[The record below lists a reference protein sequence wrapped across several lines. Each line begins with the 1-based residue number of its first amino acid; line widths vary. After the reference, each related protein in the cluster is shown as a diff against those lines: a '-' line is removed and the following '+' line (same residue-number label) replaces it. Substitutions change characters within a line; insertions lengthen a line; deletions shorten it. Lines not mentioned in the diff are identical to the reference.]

1 MFNSCYFHEWTHT
14 HHFSLRLRNTDEAQ
28 KSNSKVLIHC
38 EAGIS
43 RSPTITVAYLIYKKN
58 MEALEAYN
66 FVKKLRPIVSPNFG
80 FMGQL
85 MELEGEL
92 MPEKVALRLEKE
104 ARLQKEA
111 RLKEERLKE
120 QARQQPLAEKA
131 AGENNGNKLNLQLSR
146 PAARNADKP
155 TSLNIQISH
164 KKPALPKPL
173 SIDLPQTPTVLVNAA
188 NKYVLPL
195 TTQHLDQQQDV
206 QNVSPN
212 VNSEKATGER
222 SSPASSST
230 AKDAPDAG
238 AETPKANSITNS
250 SSCRT
255 NQPTSS
261 TIPSSSK
268 SSTGDCRSDGQPMPK
283 STSQPQL
290 NSSINKSDKQPRDSN
305 NNVDRVAVE
314 KPSLRPAKDER
325 KDKLSID
332 RPSTSKVSDK
342 PTVND
347 KHIEKS
353 ADKAAPTE
361 SADRSSK
368 LSEKHA
374 STSEVARREPK
385 ASEIKPEIKLES
397 KPEPKATSSTASSS
411 TQRPIIQ
418 SSQPRS
424 MPSSSA
430 CTPSVSSKPL
440 ANPICLS
447 DLLNLTASGTK
458 SVSQILNS
466 NCSSSSTAT
475 LSKQVK
481 PLRPSTLFL
490 NTNVPHK
497 TKHSAITPSALC
509 SPLTAFAVSS
519 STKSSPSISNLSSP
533 YELNEKIIKRRWFA
547 ESAVYPDQFS
557 PDFHPPE
564 CKKKNKQ
571 KKLKNISVE
580 VN

>member
-1 MFNSCYFHEWTHT
+1 MNPHFHSTHVIPA
-14 HHFSLRLRNTDEAQ
+14 DEAQ

-104 ARLQKEA
+104 ARLAKET

-120 QARQQPLAEKA
+120 QARQQPLLEKVVS
-131 AGENNGNKLNLQLSR
+131 ENNGNKLNLQLNK
-146 PAARNADKP
+146 PAAVRNAVKP
-155 TSLNIQISH
+155 TSLDIAITL
-164 KKPALPKPL
+164 KRPTLPKPL
-173 SIDLPQTPTVLVNAA
+173 SIDLPQTPSVLVNAA

-195 TTQHLDQQQDV
+195 ASQQLDQQDV

-212 VNSEKATGER
+212 VNSEKSAER
-222 SSPASSST
+222 SSP
-230 AKDAPDAG
+230 P
-238 AETPKANSITNS
+238 TPKDPPIAENPKPITIHS

-255 NQPTSS
+255 NPPISS
-261 TIPSSSK
+261 SIIPSSSSK
-268 SSTGDCRSDGQPMPK
+268 SPSTGDCRSDGPPMPK

-290 NSSINKSDKQPRDSN
+290 NSSINKSDKQQPRDTN
-305 NNVDRVAVE
+305 NNVDRV
-314 KPSLRPAKDER
+314 PQSTGDER
-325 KDKLSID
+325 KA
-332 RPSTSKVSDK
+332 K
-342 PTVND
+342 PTVNKSSSVEISDKPDVRPAVISAVKSAVKPTVKPIVKPND
-347 KHIEKS
+347 KHAEK
-353 ADKAAPTE
+353 TT
-361 SADRSSK
+361 DRPIDSVHRSSSK
-368 LSEKHA
+368 LIEKHA
-374 STSEVARREPK
+374 ASSEVT
-385 ASEIKPEIKLES
+385 ASKELKTPEIKQ
-397 KPEPKATSSTASSS
+397 TSSTPSA
-411 TQRPIIQ
+411 TIQRSIVGNG
-418 SSQPRS
+418 QPRS

-430 CTPSVSSKPL
+430 CTPSVATKQL
-440 ANPICLS
+440 TNPICLS
-447 DLLNLTASGTK
+447 DLLNRTTNGVK

-466 NCSSSSTAT
+466 NCSSSSTVTAT
-475 LSKQVK
+475 ISKQVK

-533 YELNEKIIKRRWFA
+533 YELNEKTMIKRRWFQDNT
-547 ESAVYPDQFS
+547 VYSSDQFS
-557 PDFHPPE
+557 PDQFNPPE

>member
-1 MFNSCYFHEWTHT
+1 M
-14 HHFSLRLRNTDEAQ
+14 
-28 KSNSKVLIHC
+28 IHC

-43 RSPTITVAYLIYKKN
+43 RSPTITVAYLIYKNN

-104 ARLQKEA
+104 ARLAKEA

-120 QARQQPLAEKA
+120 QAKQQPLLEKA
-131 AGENNGNKLNLQLSR
+131 VGAENNGNRLYLQLSK
-146 PAARNADKP
+146 PAIRGPAKP
-155 TSLNIQISH
+155 TSLNIQITH

-195 TTQHLDQQQDV
+195 VSQQLVSQQLDQDV

-212 VNSEKATGER
+212 VNSEKKPSAERLSTPKDAPAVEHLKTATIIN
-222 SSPASSST
+222 SSSCKINPPASSSST
-230 AKDAPDAG
+230 
-238 AETPKANSITNS
+238 
-250 SSCRT
+250 
-255 NQPTSS
+255 
-261 TIPSSSK
+261 TIPSSSSK
-268 SSTGDCRSDGQPMPK
+268 SSSGDCRSDGSPMPK

-290 NSSINKSDKQPRDSN
+290 NSSSINKSDKHQPRDTN
-305 NNVDRVAVE
+305 NNVDAVPVVDE
-314 KPSLRPAKDER
+314 CKAKP
-325 KDKLSID
+325 
-332 RPSTSKVSDK
+332 
-342 PTVND
+342 
-347 KHIEKS
+347 S
-353 ADKAAPTE
+353 ADKASEVREEPIVKPNDVEKSVAAAID
-361 SADRSSK
+361 SVQRSNK
-368 LSEKHA
+368 LTEKHA
-374 STSEVARREPK
+374 PAASSEVTGGSKEAAQK
-385 ASEIKPEIKLES
+385 APDS
-397 KPEPKATSSTASSS
+397 KATSGSTPSASA
-411 TQRPIIQ
+411 TIQRPTGN
-418 SSQPRS
+418 QPRS

-430 CTPSVSSKPL
+430 CTPSVACKLP

-447 DLLNLTASGTK
+447 DLLNRTASTTK
-458 SVSQILNS
+458 SVSQILNT
-466 NCSSSSTAT
+466 NSSGSSTVTAT
-475 LSKQVK
+475 ISKQVK

-497 TKHSAITPSALC
+497 TKHNAITPSALC

-519 STKSSPSISNLSSP
+519 STKSSPGISNLSNLSSP

-557 PDFHPPE
+557 PDFNPPE

>member
-1 MFNSCYFHEWTHT
+1 MNESYTAFTHT
-14 HHFSLRLRNTDEAQ
+14 PRFTHAFHLVCVTDEAQ

-104 ARLQKEA
+104 ARLAKEA
-111 RLKEERLKE
+111 RLQEERLKE
-120 QARQQPLAEKA
+120 QAARQQPLAPIV
-131 AGENNGNKLNLQLSR
+131 ENKQPNLQLSR
-146 PAARNADKP
+146 PAALARNAVKP

-164 KKPALPKPL
+164 KKSPLPKPL
-173 SIDLPQTPTVLVNAA
+173 SIDLPQTPTVLVSAA

-195 TTQHLDQQQDV
+195 TSQHLDQDV

-212 VNSEKATGER
+212 VNSEKPTVER
-222 SSPASSST
+222 SSPASS
-230 AKDAPDAG
+230 AKDA
-238 AETPKANSITNS
+238 AEKPNSITSLS
-250 SSCRT
+250 SRT
-255 NQPTSS
+255 NQTTSS
-261 TIPSSSK
+261 TIPSSTTTSK
-268 SSTGDCRSDGQPMPK
+268 SSTGVDCRSDGQPMPK

-290 NSSINKSDKQPRDSN
+290 NSTHKSEKQPRDSN
-305 NNVDRVAVE
+305 NNLDRVVVE
-314 KPSLRPAKDER
+314 EPSLRPANDER
-325 KDKLSID
+325 KAKPVD
-332 RPSTSKVSDK
+332 RPASCGEAKPAMK
-342 PTVND
+342 PTVKPND
-347 KHIEKS
+347 KHVEKI
-353 ADKAAPTE
+353 ADKAAQT
-361 SADRSSK
+361 SK
-368 LSEKHA
+368 LSEKPATTSSETA
-374 STSEVARREPK
+374 SREPK
-385 ASEIKPEIKLES
+385 ATETKPEIKLES
-397 KPEPKATSSTASSS
+397 KPECKPTTSSTATS

-440 ANPICLS
+440 TNPICLS
-447 DLLNLTASGTK
+447 DLLNLTTNSSK

-466 NCSSSSTAT
+466 NCSASSTVTAT

-497 TKHSAITPSALC
+497 TKHNAITPSALC